1 MNRGQKN
8 SNRQVGGGRTCC
20 TILIIIM
27 ATYAKQYPVAGFS
40 VYVRYTG
47 QKRELGAG
55 CGRFGHTATHSAIR
69 SGLFW
74 FFSLISVFSSGFLS
88 IHAD

>member
-1 MNRGQKN
+1 MAT
-8 SNRQVGGGRTCC
+8 GGRWEN
-20 TILIIIM
+20 LLHHHHRHG
-27 ATYAKQYPVAGFS
+27 YAKQYPVAGFS

-47 QKRELGAG
+47 QKRELGAR

-74 FFSLISVFSSGFLS
+74 FFSLISVFSSGWSSLLEHPRRLTS
-88 IHAD
+88 